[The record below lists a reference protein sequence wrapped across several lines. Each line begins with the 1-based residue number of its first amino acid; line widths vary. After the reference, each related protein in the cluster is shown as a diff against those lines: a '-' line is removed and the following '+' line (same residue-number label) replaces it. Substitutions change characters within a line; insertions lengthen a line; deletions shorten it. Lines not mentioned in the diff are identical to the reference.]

1 MGPRGISQKPGWWK
15 EKGMKTF
22 WRDLL
27 GEEAADQLVA
37 ETHQMIEE
45 LGTDELRRMG
55 ERAANST
62 NESWSNRQGGIH
74 LLMRDPETIAEWQ
87 EAVNAVSLLSMA
99 DALAAEREK
108 RFIGEIVR

>member
-45 LGTDELRRMG
+45 LGTEGVRRMIEQDEG
-55 ERAANST
+55 ILPRENIAA
-62 NESWSNRQGGIH
+62 
-74 LLMRDPETIAEWQ
+74 
-87 EAVNAVSLLSMA
+87 
-99 DALAAEREK
+99 
-108 RFIGEIVR
+108 

>member
-74 LLMRDPETIAEWQ
+74 LMMRDPETIAEWQ
-87 EAVNAVSLLSMA
+87 EAVNA
-99 DALAAEREK
+99 AEREK

>member
-1 MGPRGISQKPGWWK
+1 
-15 EKGMKTF
+15 MKTF

-74 LLMRDPETIAEWQ
+74 LMMRDPETIAEWQ